1 MSKDSLDQIKASLG
15 NNTNLSDDMKDKLFE
30 LVIIFNKK
38 LPEIDLNKLNE
49 RLKTLSIGASSKLER
64 KGTYY
69 YDVLKNE
76 ILFSKNLEGNY
87 DIDHLLMKSI
97 LQMTTSTKFFTGF
110 NSDDRLRVLNL
121 AYTEIL
127 ANYIIG
133 NEGDS
138 DLEEE
143 MLITNLLSHI
153 VGKEVMFNSYFN
165 NNGEPII
172 RAMQDAE
179 VGLL

>member
-1 MSKDSLDQIKASLG
+1 MSSLEDIKVSLDSNG
-15 NNTNLSDDMKDKLFE
+15 NLTDEMRDRFYFLTNVLTNKFKGVKL
-30 LVIIFNKK
+30 
-38 LPEIDLNKLNE
+38 DTLNE
-49 RLKTLSIGASSKLER
+49 KLKTVQLGRIGNFER
-64 KGTYY
+64 KGTYF
-69 YDVLKNE
+69 YDVVDNK
-76 ILFSKNLEGNY
+76 ILISKKVKLDY
-87 DIDHLLMKSI
+87 DINHIFMKAI
-97 LQMTTSTKFFTGF
+97 LEMATSTGKYTGF
-110 NSDDRLRVLNL
+110 SSDDRLRVLNL

-143 MLITNLLSHI
+143 MLVTNLLSHI
-153 VGKEVMFNSYFN
+153 VGKDTLFNSYFS

-172 RAMQDAE
+172 AAMQDSE

>member
-1 MSKDSLDQIKASLG
+1 MNNLVLDDIKESLQR
-15 NNTNLSDDMKDKLFE
+15 NPNLTPDVKMKIFE
-30 LVIIFNKK
+30 LVMIFHKK
-38 LPEIDLNKLNE
+38 LPAINLNRLSEK
-49 RLKTLSIGASSKLER
+49 LKTVKIGRLSKYER

-69 YDVLKNE
+69 YDLFRNE
-76 ILFSKNLEGNY
+76 ILFSRDLENDY
-87 DIDHLLMKSI
+87 DIDHLFMKAI
-97 LQMTTSTKFFTGF
+97 LQMSTCTNTFTGF
-110 NSDDRLRVLNL
+110 SSDDRLRALNL

-127 ANYIIG
+127 ANYLVG
-133 NEGDS
+133 NEGIS

-143 MLITNLLSHI
+143 MLVTNLLSHI
-153 VGKEVMFNSYFN
+153 VGKDTMFNSYFT

>member
-1 MSKDSLDQIKASLG
+1 MNTLEEVRISLESNSNLNEDIRVKLYELIQIL
-15 NNTNLSDDMKDKLFE
+15 
-30 LVIIFNKK
+30 NKK
-38 LPEIDLNKLNE
+38 LPNVDLTKLNE
-49 RLKTLSIGASSKLER
+49 KLKTVKISRMSKFER
-64 KGTYY
+64 KGVYH
-69 YDVLKNE
+69 YDIFKNE
-76 ILFSKNLEGNY
+76 ILFTSNLKDNY
-87 DIDHLLMKSI
+87 DIDNLFMKAI
-97 LQMTTSTKFFTGF
+97 LEMTTSTGTYTGF
-110 NSDDRLRVLNL
+110 NSDERLRALNL

-127 ANYIIG
+127 SNYIIG

-153 VGKEVMFNSYFN
+153 IGKDAMFNSYFS

-179 VGLL
+179 VGML

>member
-1 MSKDSLDQIKASLG
+1 MNTLEEIKVSLQS
-15 NNTNLSDDMKDKLFE
+15 NPNLNDDIRKKLFE
-30 LVIIFNKK
+30 LVTIFHKK
-38 LPEIDLNKLNE
+38 LPEVSLTKLNE
-49 RLKTLSIGASSKLER
+49 KLKTVKFSRMSKFER
-64 KGTYY
+64 KGVYF
-69 YDVLKNE
+69 YDLFKNE
-76 ILFSKNLEGNY
+76 ILFTTNLKNNY
-87 DIDHLLMKSI
+87 DVDHLFMKAI
-97 LQMTTSTKFFTGF
+97 LEMSTATNSFTGF
-110 NSDDRLRVLNL
+110 NSDERLRALNL

-127 ANYIIG
+127 SNYIVG

-153 VGKEVMFNSYFN
+153 IGKDAMFNSYFT

>member
-1 MSKDSLDQIKASLG
+1 MSSLEEIKLSLMS
-15 NNTNLSDDMKDKLFE
+15 NPNLTLDVKNKLLELTINLNKKIPNVNLSKL
-30 LVIIFNKK
+30 N
-38 LPEIDLNKLNE
+38 NKL
-49 RLKTLSIGASSKLER
+49 KTVKLGKISKFEK

-69 YDVLKNE
+69 YDVFKNE
-76 ILFSKNLEGNY
+76 ILLSKNIESNY
-87 DIDHLLMKSI
+87 DIDHIFTKAI
-97 LQMTTSTKFFTGF
+97 LEMSTSTKTFTGF
-110 NSDDRLRVLNL
+110 NSDERLRALNL

-143 MLITNLLSHI
+143 MLVTNLLSHI
-153 VGKEVMFNSYFN
+153 VGKDTMFNSYFT

-172 RAMQDAE
+172 KAMQEAE
-179 VGLL
+179 VGLI

>member
-1 MSKDSLDQIKASLG
+1 MSFLEEIRISLKS
-15 NNTNLSDDMKDKLFE
+15 NPNLTDEIRNKLFE
-30 LVIIFNKK
+30 LVIVFNKK
-38 LPEIDLNKLNE
+38 IPDVNLSKLNE
-49 RLKTLSIGASSKLER
+49 RLKTVKLGKISKFER

-69 YDVLKNE
+69 YDVFKNE
-76 ILFSKNLEGNY
+76 ILLSKEVEGNY
-87 DIDHLLMKSI
+87 DIDHLLTKAI
-97 LQMTTSTKFFTGF
+97 LQMSTSTETFTGF
-110 NSDDRLRVLNL
+110 NSDDRLRALNL

-143 MLITNLLSHI
+143 MLVTNLLSHI
-153 VGKEVMFNSYFN
+153 VGKDTMFNSYFT

-172 RAMQDAE
+172 KAMQDAE
-179 VGLL
+179 VGLI

>member
-1 MSKDSLDQIKASLG
+1 MNTLEAINVSLQS
-15 NNTNLSDDMKDKLFE
+15 NPNLNDDIRKKLFE
-30 LVIIFNKK
+30 LVTIFHKK
-38 LPEIDLNKLNE
+38 LPEVDLTKLNE
-49 RLKTLSIGASSKLER
+49 KLKTVKFSRMSKFER
-64 KGTYY
+64 KGVYF
-69 YDVLKNE
+69 YDLFKNE
-76 ILFSKNLEGNY
+76 ILFTTNLKNNY
-87 DIDHLLMKSI
+87 DVDHLFMKAI
-97 LQMTTSTKFFTGF
+97 LEMSTATNSFTGF
-110 NSDDRLRVLNL
+110 NSDERLRALNL

-127 ANYIIG
+127 SNYIVG

-153 VGKEVMFNSYFN
+153 IGKDAMFNSYFT

>member
-1 MSKDSLDQIKASLG
+1 MNTLEAIKVSLQS
-15 NNTNLSDDMKDKLFE
+15 NPNLNDDIRKKLFE
-30 LVIIFNKK
+30 LVTIFHKK
-38 LPEIDLNKLNE
+38 LPDVSLTKLNE
-49 RLKTLSIGASSKLER
+49 KLKTVKFSRMSKFER
-64 KGTYY
+64 KGVYF
-69 YDVLKNE
+69 YDLFKNE
-76 ILFSKNLEGNY
+76 ILFTTNLKNNY
-87 DIDHLLMKSI
+87 DVDHLFMKAI
-97 LQMTTSTKFFTGF
+97 LEMATATNSFTGF
-110 NSDDRLRVLNL
+110 NSDERLRALNL

-127 ANYIIG
+127 SNYIVG

-153 VGKEVMFNSYFN
+153 IGKDAMFNSYFT

>member
-1 MSKDSLDQIKASLG
+1 MNTLEAIKVSLQS
-15 NNTNLSDDMKDKLFE
+15 NPNLNDDIRKKLFE
-30 LVIIFNKK
+30 LVTIFHKK
-38 LPEIDLNKLNE
+38 LPEVSLTKLNE
-49 RLKTLSIGASSKLER
+49 KLKTVKFSRMSKFER
-64 KGTYY
+64 KGVYF
-69 YDVLKNE
+69 YDLFKNE
-76 ILFSKNLEGNY
+76 ILFTTNLKNNY
-87 DIDHLLMKSI
+87 DVDNLFMKAI
-97 LQMTTSTKFFTGF
+97 LEMSTATNSFTGF
-110 NSDDRLRVLNL
+110 NSDERLRALNL

-127 ANYIIG
+127 SNYIVG

-153 VGKEVMFNSYFN
+153 IGKDAMFNSYFT
-165 NNGEPII
+165 NNGETII

>member
-1 MSKDSLDQIKASLG
+1 MNFLEEIKISLK
-15 NNTNLSDDMKDKLFE
+15 NNPNLTDETRNKFME
-30 LVIIFNKK
+30 LIIIFNKK
-38 LPEIDLNKLNE
+38 IPNVNLTKLNE
-49 RLKTLSIGASSKLER
+49 KLKTVKIGKISKFER

-69 YDVLKNE
+69 YDVFKNE
-76 ILFSKNLEGNY
+76 ILFSRNLEGNY
-87 DIDHLLMKSI
+87 DIDHLFTKAI
-97 LQMTTSTKFFTGF
+97 LQMCTSTKTFTGF
-110 NSDDRLRVLNL
+110 NSDDRLRALNL

-143 MLITNLLSHI
+143 MLVANLLSHI
-153 VGKEVMFNSYFN
+153 VGKDTMFNSYFT

-172 RAMQDAE
+172 KAMQDAE
-179 VGLL
+179 VGLI

>member
-1 MSKDSLDQIKASLG
+1 MNSLEEIRMSLKS
-15 NNTNLSDDMKDKLFE
+15 NPNLTDEIRNKLFE
-30 LVIIFNKK
+30 LVARFNKK
-38 LPEIDLNKLNE
+38 LPEINLSRLNNKL
-49 RLKTLSIGASSKLER
+49 KTVKIGKISNFER

-69 YDVLKNE
+69 YDVFKNE
-76 ILFSKNLEGNY
+76 ILFSRHLEGNY
-87 DIDHLLMKSI
+87 DIDHLLMKAI
-97 LQMTTSTKFFTGF
+97 LEMSTATNSFTGF
-110 NSDDRLRVLNL
+110 NSDERLKALNL

-133 NEGDS
+133 NEGKS

-143 MLITNLLSHI
+143 VLVTNLLSHI
-153 VGKEVMFNSYFN
+153 VGKDTMFNSYFT

-179 VGLL
+179 VGML